1 MIARPEHAYTLRSVQ
16 SLLGISR
23 HDLLS
28 LIEAG
33 FIEPARGRRNEMR
46 LSFRDVVLLRTAYQL
61 RASNI
66 ASRKIVRA
74 LEKLKGGLPEGLPL
88 SSVRLAAVGS
98 EVAVRDRNKHWVAE
112 TGQLLF
118 DFEETHEEGGEV
130 ATHVATQ
137 ETVKSYLLEATQL
150 VHTKPRDAEA
160 LYRKVIEVSPEP
172 IYEAYAN
179 LGHLLCEVE
188 NRYVEAV
195 DILDAGLQHFPED
208 ELLHFNRA
216 VALEDLGKTNDA
228 IVEYERCLE
237 LAPSEADAH
246 YNLAR
251 LFDGKGD
258 LQSALRHWNA
268 YRRLTA

>member
-1 MIARPEHAYTLRSVQ
+1 MIARTEHAYTLRSVQ

-33 FIEPARGRRNEMR
+33 FIEPARGPRNEMR
-46 LSFRDVVLLRTAYQL
+46 LTFRDVVLLRTAHQL
-61 RASNI
+61 RSSNI
-66 ASRKIVRA
+66 ASRKILRA
-74 LEKLKGGLPEGLPL
+74 LGKLREELPGELPL

-98 EVAVRDRNKHWVAE
+98 EVTVRGRDAHWVAE
-112 TGQLLF
+112 TGQLLL
-118 DFEETHEEGGEV
+118 DFGEDDGGSEV
-130 ATHVATQ
+130 ATHTTTQ
-137 ETVKSYLLEATQL
+137 ETVRSHLLEATRLEQ
-150 VHTKPRDAEA
+150 TMPRDAEA
-160 LYRKVIEVSPEP
+160 LYRKVIEISPEP
-172 IYEAYAN
+172 LYEAYAN

-188 NRYVEAV
+188 GRYREA
-195 DILDAGLQHFPED
+195 LDVLEAGLQYFPDD

-216 VALEDLGKTNDA
+216 VALEDLGCIEDA
-228 IVEYERCLE
+228 ISAYEQCLS
-237 LAPSEADAH
+237 LAPTEADAH

-251 LFDGKGD
+251 LYDERGD